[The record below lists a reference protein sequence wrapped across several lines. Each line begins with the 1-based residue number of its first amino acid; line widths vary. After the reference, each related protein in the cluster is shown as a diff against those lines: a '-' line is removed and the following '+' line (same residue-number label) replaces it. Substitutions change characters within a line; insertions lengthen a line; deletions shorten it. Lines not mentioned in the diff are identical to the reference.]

1 MVKSII
7 LPSGNVFIDK
17 PFSCFLNKRAGEV
30 TVSGGCIIPI
40 YSRQRA
46 IKIENEGAPILLS
59 SLREIYLQIKTTP
72 LTNEIEKAKFVT
84 EEEVKEIKKSSDSSL
99 NMFLPIC
106 RYDENWNRLDGNF
119 FNANFNYTRQ
129 KGDEPLQGYYDD
141 GKVYLNGFLL
151 IDSISNSLL
160 DKRFYPSQ
168 IISAQD
174 GDFIVAK
181 IKVDYNED
189 PDEESQITEFVIEN
203 GESLYEASLFSE
215 EIDGLTP
222 PMYARSSIER
232 RFPIGY
238 VKDGSY
244 ISLKTG
250 NIEIDLVDYRNETT
264 YTGEDGETRVTGYSI
279 TVL

>member
-1 MVKSII
+1 MVRSII
-7 LPSGNVFIDK
+7 LPSGNIFINK
-17 PFSCFLNKRAGEV
+17 PFSCFLNKKTEEV
-30 TVSGGCIIPI
+30 TIAGGSIIPI
-40 YSRQRA
+40 YSRQGQ
-46 IKIENEGAPILLS
+46 IKIENEGVAIKIS
-59 SLREIYLQIKTTP
+59 SLREVYLQIKTKP

-84 EEEVKEIKKSSDSSL
+84 EEEVKEIKEKSDSSL

-106 RYDENWNRLDGNF
+106 RYSEKWDRLDNNF

-129 KGDEPLQGYYDD
+129 RGDKPLQGYYDD
-141 GKVYLNGFLL
+141 GTVYLNGFLL

-168 IISAQD
+168 AISAKN

-189 PDEESQITEFVIEN
+189 PDKESQITEFVIEN
-203 GESLYEASLFSE
+203 GELLYEASLFSE

-222 PMYARSSIER
+222 PVYARASIER

-250 NIEIDLVDYRNETT
+250 NIEINLADYRNETT
-264 YTGEDGETRVTGYSI
+264 YTGEDKETRVTGYSI